1 MMGKFVLQNRDEHS
15 MPAYYIES
23 ESLCGEYRAIVE
35 GTTVTIEDKHYCI
48 ESGTWSDIWLI
59 RHNQR
64 LIAAVVRCEPTGR
77 LSVTI
82 RGYTYEIRCLPEQLI
97 PYRNLTK
104 RLQESNHTV
113 LQVRAPMPGLVKA
126 VHAHEGVSVRRG
138 ENLIVLEAMKMEN
151 FLRAPISGIIRA
163 LKVEAGTPVE
173 KGQVLCLLEAAS
185 S

>member
-1 MMGKFVLQNRDEHS
+1 

-23 ESLCGEYRAIVE
+23 EYVCGEYRAIVE
-35 GTTVTIEDKHYCI
+35 GTTVTIEDQHYHI
-48 ESGTWSDIWLI
+48 ESGTQYDIWLI
-59 RHNQR
+59 RHNKR
-64 LIAAVVRCEPTGR
+64 AIPAVVRCEPTGGV
-77 LSVTI
+77 SVSI
-82 RGYTYEIRCLPEQLI
+82 RGYTYELHCLPEQLI

-113 LQVRAPMPGLVKA
+113 LLVRAPMPGLVKA

-151 FLRAPISGIIRA
+151 FLRSPVSGIIRA
-163 LKVEAGTPVE
+163 VKVEAGTPVE
-173 KGQVLCLLEAAS
+173 KGQVLCLLETMS